1 MWESTKPAYQ
11 FKGLIHDSRSFLKV
25 GESQVEIK
33 DYKIATFSNGDTEI
47 TVIIDG
53 KTTLFEATFLNV
65 E

>member
-1 MWESTKPAYQ
+1 MGINQTSISIQ
-11 FKGLIHDSRSFLKV
+11 RIDSRSFFKV

-33 DYKIATFSNGDTEI
+33 DYRIATSSNGDTEI

-53 KTTLFEATFLNV
+53 KTTLFETTFLNV

>member
-1 MWESTKPAYQ
+1 MGINQTSISIQ
-11 FKGLIHDSRSFLKV
+11 RIDSRSFLKV

>member
-1 MWESTKPAYQ
+1 MGINQTSISIQ
-11 FKGLIHDSRSFLKV
+11 RIDSRSFLKV

-33 DYKIATFSNGDTEI
+33 DYKIATSSNGDTKI

-53 KTTLFEATFLNV
+53 KTTLFETTFLNV

>member
-1 MWESTKPAYQ
+1 MGINQTSISIQ
-11 FKGLIHDSRSFLKV
+11 RIDSRSFLKV

-33 DYKIATFSNGDTEI
+33 DYKTSSNGDTEI

-53 KTTLFEATFLNV
+53 KTTLFETTFLNV

>member
-1 MWESTKPAYQ
+1 MEINQTSISIQ
-11 FKGLIHDSRSFLKV
+11 RIDSRSFLKV

-33 DYKIATFSNGDTEI
+33 DYKIATSSNGDTEI

-53 KTTLFEATFLNV
+53 KTTLFETTFLNV

>member
-1 MWESTKPAYQ
+1 MGINQTSISIQ
-11 FKGLIHDSRSFLKV
+11 RIDSRSFLKV

-33 DYKIATFSNGDTEI
+33 DYKIATFSHGDTEI

>member
-1 MWESTKPAYQ
+1 MGINQTSISIQ
-11 FKGLIHDSRSFLKV
+11 RIDSRSFLKV

-33 DYKIATFSNGDTEI
+33 DYKIATSSKGDTEI

-53 KTTLFEATFLNV
+53 KTTLFETTFLNV

>member
-1 MWESTKPAYQ
+1 MGSNQTSISIQ
-11 FKGLIHDSRSFLKV
+11 RIDSRSFLKV

-33 DYKIATFSNGDTEI
+33 DYKITTSSNGDTEI

-53 KTTLFEATFLNV
+53 KTTLFETTFLNV

>member
-1 MWESTKPAYQ
+1 MGSNQTSISIQ
-11 FKGLIHDSRSFLKV
+11 RIDSRSFLKV

-33 DYKIATFSNGDTEI
+33 DYKIATSSNGDAEI

-53 KTTLFEATFLNV
+53 KTTLFETTFLNV

>member
-1 MWESTKPAYQ
+1 MEINQTSISIQ
-11 FKGLIHDSRSFLKV
+11 RIDSRSFLKV

-33 DYKIATFSNGDTEI
+33 DYKIATSSNGDTEI

-53 KTTLFEATFLNV
+53 KTTLFETTFLDV

>member
-1 MWESTKPAYQ
+1 MGINQTSISIQ
-11 FKGLIHDSRSFLKV
+11 RIDSRSFLKV

-33 DYKIATFSNGDTEI
+33 DYKIATSSNGGTEI

-53 KTTLFEATFLNV
+53 KTTLFETTFLNV